1 MFYHQGAPP
10 MSTRILTLRE
20 INRTTLARQH
30 LLTRLDQPVP
40 ALIEHLGGLQAQLP
54 GAPYVGLWTR
64 LPHFQ
69 RADLAHR
76 IETREIVKA
85 AFVRV
90 TLHLITAADYL
101 RFRAT
106 LQPVMAAGQADI
118 VQRRGGTFDRATVL
132 EAARAFIAAQPRSFA
147 EISAMLTERL
157 PDQDV
162 GAMRHTV
169 RTDLPLVQVPTS
181 APWSFP
187 GNPQFTLA
195 ESWLGQSIDP
205 ADHLPDLLRR
215 YLAAF
220 GPATI
225 TDMQTWSGFS
235 KLKERVESLRP
246 RLQTY
251 RDEQRRELFDLPDLP
266 ILPEDTP
273 APVRLLPE
281 FDNLLLAYT
290 KRTRVVAD
298 AHRPRVYL
306 PALRVAATFL
316 VDGFV
321 AGVWKVEKTRAAAR
335 LTLSPFAP
343 FAPSDRAALL
353 EEAESLVRFVEPTAA
368 AHEVLWEA
376 I

>member
-1 MFYHQGAPP
+1 
-10 MSTRILTLRE
+10 MSTRTLTLRE

-54 GAPYVGLWTR
+54 SAPYVGLWTR

-235 KLKERVESLRP
+235 KLKEVVESLRP
-246 RLQTY
+246 HLQTY

-273 APVRLLPE
+273 APVRFLPE

-343 FAPSDRAALL
+343 LAPSDRAALL